1 MAVPIIV
8 VQIAMAR
15 AGPILKGRVVETL
28 RARFGSD
35 VQLDTLQVTI
45 AHGVDVSGDGLRIF
59 PLPEVMAAGYRTPLI
74 AVGHFEFHATLSG
87 LIFRP
92 THVGT
97 VRVRGLHINMPPAD
111 VRAKAGSRPHRLGK
125 IKIRVDEIVCDASE
139 LVIGTDKPDKDPR
152 VFELKHVVLRD
163 LGPGNAWPYDA
174 VLTNPVPR
182 GEIHAAGTFGPWNME
197 DPGDSNVSGQY
208 SFEHADM
215 NTIKGLGGILNST
228 GSFNG
233 QLDRI
238 AVHGKTE
245 VPNFSL
251 DTANHPMPLLTEF
264 RATVDGTSGDT
275 YLEHIDAKLGGSQ
288 FTCSGA
294 VVNIKGRGHAIH
306 VTADV
311 EQGNIGDFLQLAIK
325 TLPPAMSGLISLTT
339 SLDIDPG
346 GESVTRKLNMKGEF
360 SLREIHFTDAEVE
373 DKVDIL
379 SLRARGETDNLKS
392 GAPDVQSRLV
402 ADFSMRRGEL
412 TFPHLE
418 YWLPGG
424 DVKLSGT
431 YRLEGRICD
440 FAGDVRTKAEVSNMI
455 ASKWKSILLKPIDPF
470 FRKHGWG
477 AVIPVHVSGRNG
489 KVKVGL
495 RF

>member
-182 GEIHAAGTFGPWNME
+182 GEIHAAGTFGPWNMD

-455 ASKWKSILLKPIDPF
+455 ASKWKRILLKPIDPF

>member
-182 GEIHAAGTFGPWNME
+182 GEIHAAGTFGPWNMD

>member
-1 MAVPIIV
+1 
-8 VQIAMAR
+8 
-15 AGPILKGRVVETL
+15 
-28 RARFGSD
+28 
-35 VQLDTLQVTI
+35 
-45 AHGVDVSGDGLRIF
+45 
-59 PLPEVMAAGYRTPLI
+59 
-74 AVGHFEFHATLSG
+74 
-87 LIFRP
+87 
-92 THVGT
+92 
-97 VRVRGLHINMPPAD
+97 
-111 VRAKAGSRPHRLGK
+111 
-125 IKIRVDEIVCDASE
+125 
-139 LVIGTDKPDKDPR
+139 
-152 VFELKHVVLRD
+152 
-163 LGPGNAWPYDA
+163 
-174 VLTNPVPR
+174 
-182 GEIHAAGTFGPWNME
+182 
-197 DPGDSNVSGQY
+197 
-208 SFEHADM
+208 
-215 NTIKGLGGILNST
+215 
-228 GSFNG
+228 
-233 QLDRI
+233 
-238 AVHGKTE
+238 
-245 VPNFSL
+245 
-251 DTANHPMPLLTEF
+251 MPLLTEF

-455 ASKWKSILLKPIDPF
+455 ASKWRSILLKPIDPF

>member
-294 VVNIKGRGHAIH
+294 VVNIKGRGHSIH